1 MAGELTVT
9 AAQVAVID
17 AEKAEI
23 YTGIAAAAIT
33 AGLPLYMLTTG
44 TMGIADAN
52 DAGKFQCRGISL
64 AAAGAGQAVD
74 YIKRGR
80 LAGMGTAA
88 VNCSAPIFVSDT
100 VGRIATSAGSTSVTI
115 GIVVPMS
122 DKDLTRV
129 LYVDCRYGPD
139 WT

>member
-17 AEKAEI
+17 PLKAEI
-23 YTGIAAAAIT
+23 FTGIAGEAIT
-33 AGLPLYMLTTG
+33 AGLPLYMAATG
-44 TMGIADAN
+44 LLGIADAN
-52 DAGKFQCRGISL
+52 AAGFFQCRGIAL
-64 AAAGAGQAVD
+64 NAAGAGQAVD

-80 LAGMGTAA
+80 LAGMGTGA
-88 VNCSAPIFVSDT
+88 VNCSVPIFVSDT
-100 VGRIATSAGSTSVTI
+100 VGRIATSAGSTSVCV

-129 LYVDCRYGPD
+129 LYVEARYGPD
-139 WT
+139 WA